1 MILIQFFDPFW
12 HKPMHHNQSKLLFP
26 FIYSRSF
33 YFISAA
39 FSQSV
44 TTFHLLQQNS
54 KMEKYLIEISF
65 FLFRLVEMFEICSRT
80 SVMATTYCHC
90 SKCSRAKYWYVLF
103 FSNFSCMF
111 LKLHI
116 FFLIWIFFSDLNSNL
131 SYLRNLHERILLPKI
146 VDLSLFEQI
155 ALVISNFFEMFSITR
170 TIFSHSRSEQF
181 W

>member
-1 MILIQFFDPFW
+1 MIVLTISQILFFSRRYRLILIQFSICFDAIDLDLQFYSCMMILIISRFFPSRHNRLILIQFFVPFW

-26 FIYSRSF
+26 FIYSRSI

-111 LKLHI
+111 LNLNI
-116 FFLIWIFFSDLNSNL
+116 FF
-131 SYLRNLHERILLPKI
+131 H
-146 VDLSLFEQI
+146 FE
-155 ALVISNFFEMFSITR
+155 F
-170 TIFSHSRSEQF
+170 
-181 W
+181 

>member
-1 MILIQFFDPFW
+1 
-12 HKPMHHNQSKLLFP
+12 MHHNQSKLLFP
-26 FIYSRSF
+26 FIYSRSI

-54 KMEKYLIEISF
+54 TMEKYLIEISF

-103 FSNFSCMF
+103 SKLFSPVSWNLTNFSMRVYEYLFHSQCMNQKEPCVLSFNIQKHQTLGTFINDVPHF
-111 LKLHI
+111 LAI
-116 FFLIWIFFSDLNSNL
+116 FDLPT
-131 SYLRNLHERILLPKI
+131 YLPWPTL
-146 VDLSLFEQI
+146 
-155 ALVISNFFEMFSITR
+155 
-170 TIFSHSRSEQF
+170 
-181 W
+181 

>member
-1 MILIQFFDPFW
+1 MIWTISRYFSSRHNRLILIQFFDPFW
-12 HKPMHHNQSKLLFP
+12 RKPMHHNQSKLLFP
-26 FIYSRSF
+26 FIYSRSI

-103 FSNFSCMF
+103 SPVSWH
-111 LKLHI
+111 LTT
-116 FFLIWIFFSDLNSNL
+116 
-131 SYLRNLHERILLPKI
+131 
-146 VDLSLFEQI
+146 
-155 ALVISNFFEMFSITR
+155 FSIR
-170 TIFSHSRSEQF
+170 FKKYLFHSQIKWALCFNIQESIKLFKRYF
-181 W
+181 WWWD

>member
-1 MILIQFFDPFW
+1 MHEFYFSAEIIDWFWSNVRSVLAQYINIFTILFLISEWWFWLFHDFFSSRHNRLILIQFFDPFW
-12 HKPMHHNQSKLLFP
+12 RKPMHHNQSKLLFP
-26 FIYSRSF
+26 FIYSRSI

-65 FLFRLVEMFEICSRT
+65 YLFRLVEMFEICSRT

-103 FSNFSCMF
+103 SRVSWHF
-111 LKLHI
+111 
-116 FFLIWIFFSDLNSNL
+116 D
-131 SYLRNLHERILLPKI
+131 
-146 VDLSLFEQI
+146 
-155 ALVISNFFEMFSITR
+155 NFFNKILKISFSQ
-170 TIFSHSRSEQF
+170 SN
-181 W
+181 

>member
-1 MILIQFFDPFW
+1 MMIWTISRYFSSRHNRLILIQFFDPFW
-12 HKPMHHNQSKLLFP
+12 RKPMHHNQSKLLFP
-26 FIYSRSF
+26 FIYSRSI

-103 FSNFSCMF
+103 SPVSWH
-111 LKLHI
+111 LTT
-116 FFLIWIFFSDLNSNL
+116 
-131 SYLRNLHERILLPKI
+131 
-146 VDLSLFEQI
+146 
-155 ALVISNFFEMFSITR
+155 FSIRFKKYLFTVKLNEPCVLTFKSVEHQTLQTVFLMMR
-170 TIFSHSRSEQF
+170 LK
-181 W
+181 

>member
-1 MILIQFFDPFW
+1 MILSISRFFSSRHNRLILIQFFVPFW
-12 HKPMHHNQSKLLFP
+12 HKPMHHNQSKLLFQS
-26 FIYSRSF
+26 IYSRSI

-103 FSNFSCMF
+103 SPVSWHLWQYGLWSFHTGGT
-111 LKLHI
+111 KL
-116 FFLIWIFFSDLNSNL
+116 
-131 SYLRNLHERILLPKI
+131 ERFLPKNQHTQRK
-146 VDLSLFEQI
+146 LMNFENWVNGEVSKI
-155 ALVISNFFEMFSITR
+155 EHHFSK
-170 TIFSHSRSEQF
+170 
-181 W
+181 